1 MEFLKKYKYLVG
13 VIGIAAAIFLH
24 QTHLNSIP
32 AEQNPQMN
40 EDEAALLTGEQVL
53 KEERDSE
60 VIEAEQTVIVDV
72 KGEVQKPGV
81 YEMKTG
87 ERLHHVIEK
96 AGGLTNAAD
105 AIQINLAALLEDGMV
120 VYIPKQGETA
130 EDQFSSLQQQLMLE
144 SRKSILI
151 KQQQRIFRR
160 LQG

>member
-1 MEFLKKYKYLVG
+1 
-13 VIGIAAAIFLH
+13 
-24 QTHLNSIP
+24 
-32 AEQNPQMN
+32 
-40 EDEAALLTGEQVL
+40 
-53 KEERDSE
+53 
-60 VIEAEQTVIVDV
+60 
-72 KGEVQKPGV
+72 
-81 YEMKTG
+81 MKTG